1 MCQTIKSI
9 RTPFVGAFEGALLGL
24 RVCSFET
31 VGEVVGDKDG
41 ERLGLVEG

>member
-24 RVCSFET
+24 RVGSFET

-41 ERLGLVEG
+41 ERLGLDEG